1 MYETNGGRLT
11 RESSFG
17 EDPLRNDA
25 FLVQERERLFRQR
38 NPDLDSIHGN
48 LLTAIRCP
56 LKLPSFLYRYNEN
69 TGGACVVKHLHAVL
83 SCTTLYLYFHPSFF
97 FQFTPYDL

>member
-38 NPDLDSIHGN
+38 NPDLDSIHGRLAN
-48 LLTAIRCP
+48 GDLMSFEIAI
-56 LKLPSFLYRYNEN
+56 LSFIDITKTL
-69 TGGACVVKHLHAVL
+69 AV
-83 SCTTLYLYFHPSFF
+83 HV
-97 FQFTPYDL
+97 